1 MGYVYPCL
9 FAKGVTSKVTNI
21 VIEMTENLLQEA
33 SSPSE
38 QPGCAMTPE
47 QGLPVGCQVVAPHIS
62 VLLKYVAMA
71 VKGRLGRAAAR
82 RPLSRELSML
92 SRLV

>member
-9 FAKGVTSKVTNI
+9 FAKGVTSKVTDI

-38 QPGCAMTPE
+38 LQGCAVMPE
-47 QGLPVGCQVVAPHIS
+47 QGLPVGCQVVAPHVN
-62 VLLKYVAMA
+62 VLLKYAAMA
-71 VKGRLGRAAAR
+71 VEGRLGHPATR
-82 RPLSRELSML
+82 RPLGRELSML
-92 SRLV
+92 SR